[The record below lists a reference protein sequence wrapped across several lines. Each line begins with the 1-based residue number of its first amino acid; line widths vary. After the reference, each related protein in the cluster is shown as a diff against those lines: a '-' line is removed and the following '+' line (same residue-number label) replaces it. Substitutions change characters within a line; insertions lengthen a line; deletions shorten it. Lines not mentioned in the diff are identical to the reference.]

1 MEELFNKYMK
11 DLATFTDLLESC
23 NPNNL
28 IKIKQLKYKVSCH
41 RNMVDDLQR
50 AMAKGRNE
58 SSGLNIPVVSG
69 SLLIPDVHTEK
80 NLILAR
86 AINYI
91 ADDVQED
98 GNKLAKEI
106 AEGLITLLD
115 KQ

>member
-1 MEELFNKYMK
+1 MDAKDYLKSKFIKEPTYEGVRLVDHRMEVYRIV
-11 DLATFTDLLESC
+11 DLLEEYAA
-23 NPNNL
+23 
-28 IKIKQLKYKVSCH
+28 LKASEGNQANSENANCAIF
-41 RNMVDDLQR
+41 D
-50 AMAKGRNE
+50 
-58 SSGLNIPVVSG
+58 VSG

-80 NLILAR
+80 NMILAR